1 MNVDNLIRNLDAVGQ
16 AELIHTKQASPR
28 ELVEASIISIEEK
41 NPSLNA
47 LVATRFESALAE
59 AETVDIN
66 LPFSGVPIV
75 LKNISQSVKGEP
87 LTAGSKLLE
96 HNVSTR
102 DSNFVKA
109 LKKAG
114 FIIMG
119 HSNTPEF
126 GLKNI
131 TEPRLH
137 GASRNPWNINYSP
150 GGSSGGAAASVSG
163 NMVSI
168 AGASD
173 GGGSIRIPASFCGL
187 IGLKPTRGR
196 MPVGPGVGRQW
207 QGAAVDFALT
217 KSVRDTAIL
226 LDQMQTVQSSAAFHT
241 PLYTAGYMN
250 NLSQNNP
257 KTFRIGF
264 ITDSPVGTPVSTEA
278 VNAVKEMAIWLE
290 KQGHSVEEAVPDING
305 RHLMEQY
312 YLMNSGEMAAQVL
325 LMERSLGRPLTHK
338 DMEIEGWVLAEA
350 GKKLSAGEFSLS
362 LAAWDE
368 AAEKMNEFH
377 QSYDLLLTPSTAFTA
392 PEIGELTPD
401 EEKINQLLEVSAL
414 EPHLQQSLIYEM
426 FEPSLAYSPYTQ
438 LANLTGQPGI
448 SLPTY
453 LSSEKLPMGTQFIA
467 PKGCEHWLFDIARS
481 MEHAGLFK
489 MRWNR

>member
-1 MNVDNLIRNLDAVGQ
+1 MNVDNLIGSLDAVGQ
-16 AELIHTKQASPR
+16 AELIHTKQVAPR
-28 ELVEASIISIEEK
+28 ELVEASILSIEEK

-59 AETVDIN
+59 SEAVDIN

-75 LKNISQSVKGEP
+75 LKNISQSLKGERI
-87 LTAGSKLLE
+87 TAGSRLLE
-96 HNVSTR
+96 HNIAKK
-102 DSNFVKA
+102 DSHFVKA

-114 FIIMG
+114 FIILG

-131 TEPRLH
+131 TEPKLH
-137 GASRNPWNINYSP
+137 GATRNPWNRKYSP
-150 GGSSGGAAASVSG
+150 GGSSGGAAASIAA

-196 MPVGPGVGRQW
+196 TPVGPGVGRQW

-217 KSVRDTAIL
+217 KSVRDTACL
-226 LDQMQTVQSSAAFHT
+226 LDQMQTIQLSAAFHT
-241 PLYTAGYMN
+241 PIYTGGYIN
-250 NLSQNNP
+250 ELTKNSS
-257 KTFRIGF
+257 KKFRIGF

-278 VNAVKEMAIWLE
+278 VNAVKEMAVWLE
-290 KQGHSVEEAVPDING
+290 KQGHRVEEAAPDIDG

-312 YLMNSGEMAAQVL
+312 YLMNSGEMAAQVM
-325 LMERSLGRPLTHK
+325 LMERSFGRKLTHK

-362 LAAWDE
+362 LAAWDA
-368 AAEKMNEFH
+368 AAEKMDEFH

-401 EEKINQLLEVSAL
+401 ETKISRLLNVSGL
-414 EPHLQQSLIYEM
+414 EPAAQQSLIYEM
-426 FEPSLAYSPYTQ
+426 FEPSLTYSPYTQ

-448 SLPTY
+448 SLPTCV
-453 LSSEKLPMGTQFIA
+453 SSEHLPIGIQFLA
-467 PKGCEHWLFDIARS
+467 PKGCEHWLLDIARTI
-481 MEHAGLFK
+481 EQAGLFK
-489 MRWNR
+489 MAPTK